1 MTVIGDIKNKKII
14 SKKEISLNKND
25 EKIYSEIL
33 EYFERYNGIPENL
46 DLIEEY
52 SSEIIESEEIKNKNY
67 KKFYITRIIC
77 SLNEIGYKFEII

>member
-1 MTVIGDIKNKKII
+1 M
-14 SKKEISLNKND
+14 NKND

-52 SSEIIESEEIKNKNY
+52 SSAIIESEEIKNKNY
-67 KKFYITRIIC
+67 KKLYITRIIC
-77 SLNEIGYKFEII
+77 SLNEFGYKFEII

>member
-52 SSEIIESEEIKNKNY
+52 SSAIIESEEIKNKNY
-67 KKFYITRIIC
+67 KKLYITRII
-77 SLNEIGYKFEII
+77 FH

>member
-1 MTVIGDIKNKKII
+1 MTVIGDIKKKNI
-14 SKKEISLNKND
+14 SKKEMSLNKND
-25 EKIYSEIL
+25 EKIYTEIL

>member
-52 SSEIIESEEIKNKNY
+52 SSAIIESEEIKNKNY
-67 KKFYITRIIC
+67 KKLYITRIIC
-77 SLNEIGYKFEII
+77 SLNEIGCKFEII

>member
-52 SSEIIESEEIKNKNY
+52 SSVIIESEEIQNKNY
-67 KKFYITRIIC
+67 KKLYITRIIC

>member
-14 SKKEISLNKND
+14 SKKEISMNKND

-52 SSEIIESEEIKNKNY
+52 SSAIIESEEIKNKNY
-67 KKFYITRIIC
+67 KKLYITRIIC

>member
-52 SSEIIESEEIKNKNY
+52 SSAIIESEEIKNKNY

>member
-25 EKIYSEIL
+25 EKIYTEIL

-52 SSEIIESEEIKNKNY
+52 
-67 KKFYITRIIC
+67 
-77 SLNEIGYKFEII
+77 FER

>member
-14 SKKEISLNKND
+14 SKKEISLNKTD

-52 SSEIIESEEIKNKNY
+52 SSAIIESEEIKNKNY
-67 KKFYITRIIC
+67 KKLYITRIIC

>member
-52 SSEIIESEEIKNKNY
+52 SSAIIESEEIKNKNY
-67 KKFYITRIIC
+67 KKLYITRIIC

>member
-46 DLIEEY
+46 DLIEEC
-52 SSEIIESEEIKNKNY
+52 SSAIIESEEIKNKNN
-67 KKFYITRIIC
+67 KKLYITRIIC

>member
-1 MTVIGDIKNKKII
+1 M
-14 SKKEISLNKND
+14 SLNKND
-25 EKIYSEIL
+25 EKIYTEIL

-52 SSEIIESEEIKNKNY
+52 SSAIIESEEIKNKNY
-67 KKFYITRIIC
+67 KKLYITRIIC